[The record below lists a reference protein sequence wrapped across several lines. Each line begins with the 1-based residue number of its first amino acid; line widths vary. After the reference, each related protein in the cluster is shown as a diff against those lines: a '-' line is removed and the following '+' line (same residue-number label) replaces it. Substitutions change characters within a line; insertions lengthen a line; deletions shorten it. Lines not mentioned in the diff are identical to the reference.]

1 MIERI
6 PPQNVDA
13 ELSVLG
19 AAVTNKEAAIKATD
33 VLQAADFYREANAVV
48 FEAINNLIFHNQN
61 VDVLTVTEELRRMGQ
76 LDNVG
81 GVSYVTDLPNH
92 LVSSLDV
99 ERHAQ
104 IVLEKARLRRLILA
118 ADTIAGE
125 AYAGEGE
132 VTDIV
137 DAAERRILEVA
148 KDERRQEMTA
158 IGEIVQGQL
167 DDIANKY
174 TNKSGITGL
183 PTGFSG
189 FDNITSG
196 LQPSD
201 LILVAARPSMGKT
214 ALTLNIAQHV
224 ALKERK
230 NVAFFSLEMSQEQLG
245 LRMICS
251 TALVD
256 SQKLRT
262 GRISSQDDWSRIM
275 QAATALYEA
284 PLFIDDTPGIT
295 VAEMRSK
302 ARRLQAEKGLD
313 LIIVDY
319 LQLMQGSQGRRQ
331 AENRQQEIS
340 EISRS
345 LKSLARELKVPVIA
359 LSQLSRSVESRQDKR
374 PMLSDLR
381 ESGSLE
387 QDADIVAFL
396 YREGYYQQEIED
408 SSKNITEVII
418 AKHRNG
424 ATGTIQLYFHGQ
436 WTRFVDMT
444 NRGDEEEQQ

>member
-224 ALKERK
+224 ALKENK

-262 GRISSQDDWSRIM
+262 GRITSQDEWSRIM

-359 LSQLSRSVESRQDKR
+359 LSQLSRSVESRQVKR

-408 SSKNITEVII
+408 STKNITEVII

-444 NRGDEEEQQ
+444 NRNDEAEAQ

>member
-224 ALKERK
+224 ALKENK

-262 GRISSQDDWSRIM
+262 GRITSQDEWSRIM

-359 LSQLSRSVESRQDKR
+359 LSQLSRSVESRQVKR

-444 NRGDEEEQQ
+444 NRDDEAEAQ

>member
-1 MIERI
+1 
-6 PPQNVDA
+6 
-13 ELSVLG
+13 
-19 AAVTNKEAAIKATD
+19 
-33 VLQAADFYREANAVV
+33 
-48 FEAINNLIFHNQN
+48 
-61 VDVLTVTEELRRMGQ
+61 
-76 LDNVG
+76 
-81 GVSYVTDLPNH
+81 
-92 LVSSLDV
+92 
-99 ERHAQ
+99 
-104 IVLEKARLRRLILA
+104 
-118 ADTIAGE
+118 
-125 AYAGEGE
+125 
-132 VTDIV
+132 
-137 DAAERRILEVA
+137 
-148 KDERRQEMTA
+148 
-158 IGEIVQGQL
+158 
-167 DDIANKY
+167 
-174 TNKSGITGL
+174 
-183 PTGFSG
+183 
-189 FDNITSG
+189 
-196 LQPSD
+196 
-201 LILVAARPSMGKT
+201 
-214 ALTLNIAQHV
+214 
-224 ALKERK
+224 
-230 NVAFFSLEMSQEQLG
+230 
-245 LRMICS
+245 
-251 TALVD
+251 
-256 SQKLRT
+256 
-262 GRISSQDDWSRIM
+262 M
-275 QAATALYEA
+275 QAATALYDA

-359 LSQLSRSVESRQDKR
+359 LSQLSRSVESRQVKR

-444 NRGDEEEQQ
+444 NRNDEAEAQ

>member
-224 ALKERK
+224 ALKEHK

-262 GRISSQDDWSRIM
+262 GRITSQDEWSRIM
-275 QAATALYEA
+275 QAATALYDA

-295 VAEMRSK
+295 VAEMRCK

-319 LQLMQGSQGRRQ
+319 LQLMQGGQGRRQ

-359 LSQLSRSVESRQDKR
+359 LSQLSRSVESRQVKR

-444 NRGDEEEQQ
+444 NRNDEAEAQ

>member
-104 IVLEKARLRRLILA
+104 IVLEKARLLRLILA

-224 ALKERK
+224 ALKEHK

-262 GRISSQDDWSRIM
+262 GRITSQDEWSRIM
-275 QAATALYEA
+275 QAATALYDA

-359 LSQLSRSVESRQDKR
+359 LSQLSRSVESRQVKR

-444 NRGDEEEQQ
+444 NRNDEAEAQ

>member
-104 IVLEKARLRRLILA
+104 IVLEKARSRRLILA

-224 ALKERK
+224 ALKEHK

-262 GRISSQDDWSRIM
+262 GRITSQDEWSRIM
-275 QAATALYEA
+275 QAATALYDA

-359 LSQLSRSVESRQDKR
+359 LSQLSRSVESRQVKR

-444 NRGDEEEQQ
+444 NRNDEAEAQ

>member
-33 VLQAADFYREANAVV
+33 VLQAAEFYREGNAVV

-224 ALKERK
+224 ALKEHK

-262 GRISSQDDWSRIM
+262 GRITSQDEWSRIM
-275 QAATALYEA
+275 QAATALYDA

-345 LKSLARELKVPVIA
+345 LKSLERELKVPVIA
-359 LSQLSRSVESRQDKR
+359 LSQLSRSVESRQVKR

-444 NRGDEEEQQ
+444 NRNDEAEAQ

>member
-224 ALKERK
+224 ALKENK

-262 GRISSQDDWSRIM
+262 GRITSQDEWSRIM
-275 QAATALYEA
+275 QAATALYDA

-359 LSQLSRSVESRQDKR
+359 LSQLSRSVESRQVKR

-408 SSKNITEVII
+408 STKNITEVII

-444 NRGDEEEQQ
+444 NRNDEAEAQ

>member
-224 ALKERK
+224 ALKENK

-262 GRISSQDDWSRIM
+262 GRITSQDEWSRIM

-359 LSQLSRSVESRQDKR
+359 LSQLSRSVESRQVKR

-408 SSKNITEVII
+408 STKNITEVII

-444 NRGDEEEQQ
+444 NRDDEAEAQ

>member
-99 ERHAQ
+99 ERHAR

-224 ALKERK
+224 ALKEHK

-319 LQLMQGSQGRRQ
+319 LQLMQGGQGRRQ

-359 LSQLSRSVESRQDKR
+359 LSQLSRSVESRQVKR

-408 SSKNITEVII
+408 SSKNVTEVII

-444 NRGDEEEQQ
+444 NRNDEAEAQ

>member
-224 ALKERK
+224 ALKENK

-262 GRISSQDDWSRIM
+262 GRITSQDEWSRVM
-275 QAATALYEA
+275 QAATALYDA

-359 LSQLSRSVESRQDKR
+359 LSQLSRSVESRQVKR

-408 SSKNITEVII
+408 STKNITEVII

-444 NRGDEEEQQ
+444 NRNDEAEAQ

>member
-33 VLQAADFYREANAVV
+33 VLQAAAFYREANAVV

-224 ALKERK
+224 ALKEHK

-262 GRISSQDDWSRIM
+262 GRITSQDEWSRIM
-275 QAATALYEA
+275 QAATALYDA

-319 LQLMQGSQGRRQ
+319 LQLMQGGQGRRQ

-359 LSQLSRSVESRQDKR
+359 LSQLSRSVESRQVKR

-444 NRGDEEEQQ
+444 NRNDEAEAQ

>member
-224 ALKERK
+224 ALKENK

-262 GRISSQDDWSRIM
+262 GRITSQDEWSRIM

-345 LKSLARELKVPVIA
+345 LKSLARELKVPVVA
-359 LSQLSRSVESRQDKR
+359 LSQLSRSVESRQVKR

-444 NRGDEEEQQ
+444 NRNDEAEAQ

>member
-224 ALKERK
+224 ALKENK

-359 LSQLSRSVESRQDKR
+359 LSQLSRSVESRQVKR

-444 NRGDEEEQQ
+444 NRNDEAEAQ

>member
-167 DDIANKY
+167 DDISNKY

-224 ALKERK
+224 ALKENK

-262 GRISSQDDWSRIM
+262 GRISSQEDWSHIM
-275 QAATALYEA
+275 QAATALYDA

-359 LSQLSRSVESRQDKR
+359 LSQLSRSVESRQVKR

-408 SSKNITEVII
+408 SSKNVTEVII

-436 WTRFVDMT
+436 WTRFVDLSD
-444 NRGDEEEQQ
+444 RVDEPEAQ

>member
-158 IGEIVQGQL
+158 IDEIVQGQL

-224 ALKERK
+224 ALKEHK

-245 LRMICS
+245 LRMVCS

-262 GRISSQDDWSRIM
+262 GRITSQDEWSRIM
-275 QAATALYEA
+275 QAATALYDA

-359 LSQLSRSVESRQDKR
+359 LSQLSRSVESRQVKR

-444 NRGDEEEQQ
+444 NRNDEAEAQ

>member
-224 ALKERK
+224 VLKEHK

-262 GRISSQDDWSRIM
+262 GRITSQDEWSRIM
-275 QAATALYEA
+275 QAATALYDA

-319 LQLMQGSQGRRQ
+319 LQLMQGGQGRRQ

-359 LSQLSRSVESRQDKR
+359 LSQLSRSVESRQVKR

-444 NRGDEEEQQ
+444 NRNDEAEAQ

>member
-224 ALKERK
+224 ALKENK

-262 GRISSQDDWSRIM
+262 GRITSQDEWSRIM

-359 LSQLSRSVESRQDKR
+359 LSQLSRSVESRQVKR

-444 NRGDEEEQQ
+444 NRNDEAEAQ

>member
-224 ALKERK
+224 ALKENK

-262 GRISSQDDWSRIM
+262 GRITSQDEWSRIM

-359 LSQLSRSVESRQDKR
+359 LSQLSRSVESRQVKR

-408 SSKNITEVII
+408 STKNITEVII

-436 WTRFVDMT
+436 WTRFVDIT
-444 NRGDEEEQQ
+444 NRDDEAEAQ

>member
-48 FEAINNLIFHNQN
+48 FEAINTLIFHNQN

-224 ALKERK
+224 ALKEHK

-262 GRISSQDDWSRIM
+262 GRITSQDEWSRIM
-275 QAATALYEA
+275 QAATALYDA

-359 LSQLSRSVESRQDKR
+359 LSQLSRSVESRQVKR

-444 NRGDEEEQQ
+444 NRNDEAEAQ

>member
-224 ALKERK
+224 ALKENK

-262 GRISSQDDWSRIM
+262 GRITSQDEWSRIM
-275 QAATALYEA
+275 QAATALYDA

-359 LSQLSRSVESRQDKR
+359 LSQLSRSVESRQVKR

-444 NRGDEEEQQ
+444 NRNDEAEAQ

>member
-33 VLQAADFYREANAVV
+33 VLQAADFYREANAVI

-224 ALKERK
+224 ALKENK

-262 GRISSQDDWSRIM
+262 GRITSQDEWSRIM
-275 QAATALYEA
+275 QAATALYDA

-359 LSQLSRSVESRQDKR
+359 LSQLSRSVESRQVKR

-444 NRGDEEEQQ
+444 NRNDEAEAQ

>member
-224 ALKERK
+224 ALKEHK

-262 GRISSQDDWSRIM
+262 GRITSQDEWSRIM
-275 QAATALYEA
+275 QAATALYDA

-319 LQLMQGSQGRRQ
+319 LQLMQGGQGRRQ

-359 LSQLSRSVESRQDKR
+359 LSQLSRSVESRQVKR

-444 NRGDEEEQQ
+444 NRNDEAEAQ

>member
-48 FEAINNLIFHNQN
+48 FEAINNLIFHNKN

-359 LSQLSRSVESRQDKR
+359 LSQLSRSVESRQVKR

-408 SSKNITEVII
+408 STKNITEVII

-444 NRGDEEEQQ
+444 NRNDEAEAQ

>member
-224 ALKERK
+224 ALKEHK

-262 GRISSQDDWSRIM
+262 GRITSQDEWSRIM
-275 QAATALYEA
+275 QAATALYDA

-359 LSQLSRSVESRQDKR
+359 LSQLSRSVESRQVKR

-444 NRGDEEEQQ
+444 NRNDETEAQ

>member
-224 ALKERK
+224 ALKEHK

-262 GRISSQDDWSRIM
+262 GRITSQDEWSRIM
-275 QAATALYEA
+275 QAATALYDA

-331 AENRQQEIS
+331 AENRQREIS

-359 LSQLSRSVESRQDKR
+359 LSQLSRSVESRQVKR

-444 NRGDEEEQQ
+444 NRNDEAEAQ